1 MGVTTV
7 PEERFRQIIQGDA
20 LGTVSELQFRDLD
33 HFCAGEL
40 HNHVGQW
47 EEIVGTV
54 PSPQQTQVLHW
65 IRPKVSVEDF
75 FRPFWGTFKEV
86 FYNSAYPPSV
96 AFRNNPSCRPFA
108 DFVRKTLLDRIYSG
122 TVSVLGRVSQIPQPH
137 LELPLTVEPTKPRL
151 CHDARFL
158 NLWMIDVP
166 FKLDSIVHLSRY
178 VSRESYQTVLD
189 DKLGYDHCLLTD
201 AGQNYFGIRW
211 GGWYF
216 VNNTLP
222 FGFLNL
228 WMVDVPF
235 KLDSIVHLSR
245 YVSRESY
252 QTVLDDKLG
261 YDHCLLTDAGQNYFG
276 IRWGGWYFVN
286 NTLPFGWKI
295 SPLIYHSTGLVTTNF
310 LHSMGVH

>member
-1 MGVTTV
+1 M
-7 PEERFRQIIQGDA
+7 
-20 LGTVSELQFRDLD
+20 
-33 HFCAGEL
+33 
-40 HNHVGQW
+40 
-47 EEIVGTV
+47 
-54 PSPQQTQVLHW
+54 
-65 IRPKVSVEDF
+65 EDF

-201 AGQNYFGIRW
+201 ASQNYFGIRW

-228 WMVDVPF
+228 
-235 KLDSIVHLSR
+235 
-245 YVSRESY
+245 
-252 QTVLDDKLG
+252 
-261 YDHCLLTDAGQNYFG
+261 
-276 IRWGGWYFVN
+276 
-286 NTLPFGWKI
+286 
-295 SPLIYHSTGLVTTNF
+295 
-310 LHSMGVH
+310 